1 MKKVVIPIII
11 FFIIAIA
18 AIYIPVSIRLDYFRY
33 ENELT
38 AHLAVQKEG
47 GEIIAGYKGQKTR
60 LIDGNADKLIWA
72 ATLTERHRVFIKPG
86 YNEADAVTILFSDGA
101 KLIFAPL
108 EETGDKALIVHVFG
122 GRTRYYSL
130 KGYKTLEW
138 VKRII
143 SLEGYYVPNEEIK

>member
-11 FFIIAIA
+11 FFIVAIA
-18 AIYIPVSIRLDYFRY
+18 AVYIPVSIRLDYFRY

-38 AHLAVQKEG
+38 AHLAAQKEG
-47 GEIIAGYKGQKTR
+47 GEIIAEYKGQKTR

-72 ATLTERHRVFIKPG
+72 ATLTERQRIFIKPG
-86 YNEADAVTILFSDGA
+86 YDEADAATILFSDGA

-108 EETGDKALIVHVFG
+108 EETGDKALIVYIFE

-130 KGYKTLEW
+130 KGYKTMEW
-138 VKRII
+138 VFKII
-143 SLEGYYVPNEEIK
+143 SPEGYYAPNEVVK